1 MAIDLRAVI
10 RLDDRF
16 TRPADRI
23 RRDMERAART
33 AGQWRDA
40 NGRLRDSLGRFVSD
54 ADRASRASDRF
65 SRSASGGKNGF
76 SGALKGLSSLT
87 AAIGGV
93 AAAYAGVRGAKTIF
107 ENTVGA
113 AAKYEQS
120 SAVIGAV
127 INDKDKAAD
136 YLALVD
142 KFSVDSPIMNS
153 QDMMANSKSF
163 LTATK
168 EKNMGDL
175 RDMWSL
181 AERMAAIDPMQ
192 GVEGAVFALREMF
205 SGDAISMVR
214 RFEMPKSV
222 MNTIKKLDV
231 KDQLVELDK
240 YFNSIGMTQKL
251 IDEMGNTTL
260 GIWARVNEQFQLIFR
275 DMGEPALKPISKF
288 LTGII
293 DSLERAK
300 KLDGTLVFNDVTG
313 QKEIFKSDITK
324 YQEIGKNIITNV
336 VKGMTSSAKRIYGW
350 FTALSASEEFKKRT
364 TFSSK
369 IVFVFDDIMK
379 RFSDWMKAEGEQKLT
394 NVTKTVM
401 EILAGGMMAA
411 QEPLVNT
418 AVSIGKAIGSALV
431 SGVSDEL
438 DNFARSYVENSPMAK
453 IPGIGKL
460 FKESAL
466 LGINFGD
473 WLRGKN
479 DKPEPEKKPKSN
491 KVSGNQSVNQGYSRS
506 HNGGLSSVPY
516 DGYVAR
522 LHKGEKVLTAQQAK
536 EGKVTNVTFGNI
548 ILNGVGGDLEKTA
561 DKLLDIMSTK
571 IAMAG
576 GAGA

>member
-65 SRSASGGKNGF
+65 SRSASGGKSGF
-76 SGALKGLSSLT
+76 SGALRGLSSLT

-120 SAVIGAV
+120 SAVIGAI
-127 INDKDKAAD
+127 INDKKKAAD
-136 YLALVD
+136 YLKLVD
-142 KFSVDSPIMNS
+142 DFSVNSPVMNS

-175 RDMWSL
+175 REMWSL

-260 GIWARVNEQFQLIFR
+260 GIWARVNEQFQIIFR

-300 KLDGTLVFNDVTG
+300 ELDGKLVFNDVTG

-336 VKGMTSSAKRIYGW
+336 VKGMTSSAKKIYGW
-350 FTALSASEEFKKRT
+350 FTALTASEEYKKRT

-369 IVFVFDDIMK
+369 VVFVFDDILK
-379 RFSDWMKAEGEQKLT
+379 RFSDWMKSEGEQKLT
-394 NVTKTVM
+394 TVTKTVM
-401 EILAGGMMAA
+401 EILAGGMIAA
-411 QEPLVNT
+411 QEPIVTT
-418 AVSIGKAIGSALV
+418 ATTIGKAIGKSLV
-431 SGVSDEL
+431 SGISDEL
-438 DNFARSYVENSPMAK
+438 ENFALTKLDNSILSKFGA
-453 IPGIGKL
+453 GKVV
-460 FKESAL
+460 KEGVH
-466 LGINFGD
+466 LGYDFYNWVQTWGD
-473 WLRGKN
+473 
-479 DKPEPEKKPKSN
+479 DKPEKKPKSN
-491 KVSGNQSVNQGYSRS
+491 KVPNNQSIKGGYSLS
-506 HNGGLSSVPY
+506 HNGGLSRVPY
-516 DGYVAR
+516 DGYIAR
-522 LHKGEKVLTAQQAK
+522 LHKDERVLTAQQAK
-536 EGKVTNVTFGNI
+536 EGNGTTVTFGNI
-548 ILNGVGGDLEKTA
+548 ILNGVGGDLEKAA
-561 DKLLDIMSTK
+561 DKILDIISTK
-571 IAMAG
+571 IEMAG